1 MTSLDAEIKQRR
13 VNFGISIRNQRKKA
27 RLSQER
33 LADIAELDRKTISR
47 IENGHLSP
55 SMDTLWA
62 IADALKL
69 DAYQLLLPMAHG
81 KIPVL
86 LQQNLV

>member
-1 MTSLDAEIKQRR
+1 
-13 VNFGISIRNQRKKA
+13 
-27 RLSQER
+27 
-33 LADIAELDRKTISR
+33 
-47 IENGHLSP
+47 
-55 SMDTLWA
+55 MDNLWA

>member
-33 LADIAELDRKTISR
+33 LAEIAELDRKTISR

-55 SMDTLWA
+55 SMDNLWA

>member
-55 SMDTLWA
+55 SMDNLWA